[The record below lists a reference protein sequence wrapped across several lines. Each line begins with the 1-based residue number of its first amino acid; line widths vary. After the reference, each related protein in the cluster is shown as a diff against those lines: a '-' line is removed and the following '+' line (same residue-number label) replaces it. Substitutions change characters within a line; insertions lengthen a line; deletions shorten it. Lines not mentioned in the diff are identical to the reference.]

1 MKTQYKSLRINYE
14 ERVELE
20 LDAVWEELNI
30 TVEDIRAI
38 TVNYNVLTIKTF
50 DDKTLIYEF
59 DSILFGEDIKT
70 VVLIL
75 WCWWKTKAMS
85 IYMAMIRLDYT
96 DSNVGL

>member
-14 ERVELE
+14 AKVELE
-20 LDAVWEELNI
+20 LDTICEDLKI

-59 DSILFGEDIKT
+59 DSILFSEDIETASPYSMMLMKDKSYEYIHGNDT
-70 VVLIL
+70 ITLH
-75 WCWWKTKAMS
+75 KF
-85 IYMAMIRLDYT
+85 
-96 DSNVGL
+96 